1 MATDEYISL
10 AKFYVLAE
18 NLLDQTT
25 KGIVLTAI
33 SARAEESCPDK
44 SHDFPA
50 IDSVQVIYE
59 GTVEGS
65 PARRLL
71 VQLYTDFGDSTFL
84 TAKAEVVPKDF
95 IYELSLSMLGRRPL
109 LRDHE
114 KLHKQHNSLETNN
127 TRLESELEQHGPV
140 WKMQLL
146 AVWVF

>member
-1 MATDEYISL
+1 
-10 AKFYVLAE
+10 V
-18 NLLDQTT
+18 DQTT

-33 SARAEESCPDK
+33 SARAEESCLDK
-44 SHDFPA
+44 LHDFPA

-95 IYELSLSMLGRRPL
+95 IHELSLSMLGRRPL

-114 KLHKQHNSLETNN
+114 KLLKQHNSLETNN

>member
-1 MATDEYISL
+1 
-10 AKFYVLAE
+10 V
-18 NLLDQTT
+18 DQTT

-59 GTVEGS
+59 GTVQVIYEGTVEGS

-84 TAKAEVVPKDF
+84 TVKAEVVPKDF

-114 KLHKQHNSLETNN
+114 KLLKQHNSLETNN

>member
-1 MATDEYISL
+1 
-10 AKFYVLAE
+10 V
-18 NLLDQTT
+18 DQTT

-44 SHDFPA
+44 LHDFPA

-95 IYELSLSMLGRRPL
+95 IHELSLSMLGRRPL

-114 KLHKQHNSLETNN
+114 KLLKQHNSLETNN